1 MQKSI
6 FTKYFSL
13 CATLVFVSIT
23 ILGTVFLIFASQF
36 FKTDKYRLLE
46 SNVKRAAEIIEDYER
61 RGFTLGGDLEL
72 GYFKNSLRALSEAID
87 ASVFVTDSTGASLF
101 CTEAPPCFHME
112 QPVPADIISAL
123 AARDSYSELGTLGG
137 FYGDRYYTVAVPVK
151 LGSQDIGYV
160 FASSHASSQQQS
172 FLDEMLK
179 LFLVSAVVVLAVT
192 FVAVYF
198 ISLQMVRPLRQ
209 MSEAAQKFGRGEL
222 DTRLEV
228 TGYDEIGQLAM
239 ALNNMAQSLS
249 TLEVTRRSFVANVSH
264 ELRTPMTSIA
274 GFVDG
279 ILDGTIPPEKQPY
292 YLRIVSDE
300 VKRLSRL
307 VRTMLNLS
315 RLEAG
320 EMQVNRANINIVDI
334 ICQTVFSFEQ
344 PIEKKRLEIRGL
356 DRGKVM
362 VDADPDL
369 MHQVIYNLTENA
381 VKFANEG
388 GYLAFDFAV
397 AGSRTRIS
405 VKNSGSGLSKE
416 EIPKVFD
423 RFYKTDRSRGLDKNG
438 VGLGLYIVRS
448 IVALHGGE
456 IAVRSVEGEY
466 TEFLFTVPS
475 GGEHKTGNFKKN

>member
-23 ILGTVFLIFASQF
+23 ILGTVFLIFAFQY

-46 SNVKRAAEIIEDYER
+46 SNVERASEIIEDYQR
-61 RGFTLGGDLEL
+61 RGFTLGTDLEQA
-72 GYFKNSLRALSEAID
+72 YFKNSLRALSEAID
-87 ASVFVTDSTGASLF
+87 ASVFVTDRTGASLF
-101 CTEAPPCFHME
+101 CTETPPCPHME
-112 QPVPADIISAL
+112 AAIPTDIMEAL
-123 AARDSYSELGTLGG
+123 SLDGSYSELGTLGG
-137 FYGDRYYTVAVPVK
+137 FYGDRYYTVAAPVR
-151 LGSQDIGYV
+151 LGDADTGYV
-160 FASSHASSQQQS
+160 FASAHANSQQQG
-172 FLDEMLK
+172 FLSEMLK
-179 LFLVSAVVVLAVT
+179 LFLISAVVVLAVT

-198 ISLQMVRPLRQ
+198 ISLQLTRPLRQ
-209 MSEAAQKFGRGEL
+209 MAEAAQKFGSGEL

-228 TGYDEIGQLAM
+228 TSYDEIGQLAA

-274 GFVDG
+274 GFIDG
-279 ILDGTIPPEKQPY
+279 MLDGTIPPEKQGY

-344 PIEKKRLEIRGL
+344 AIEKKNLEIRGL
-356 DRGKVM
+356 DHEKVM

-381 VKFANEG
+381 VKFVNEN
-388 GYLAFDFAV
+388 GYIAFDFAV
-397 AGSRTRIS
+397 AGGKTRIG
-405 VKNSGSGLSKE
+405 VKNSGAGLSKE

-448 IVALHGGE
+448 IVGLHGGE

-475 GGEHKTGNFKKN
+475 GENPNFKKN